1 MADSDES
8 SVWFNGYT
16 LNLAAL
22 GLTVIALVMLIVSLN
37 SNSWMAGYDNGED
50 KLFGLSEFEQSDK
63 YISDFRSYDGD
74 TCPFDECK
82 EIGSAGTVGLILL
95 WVAILAITASIVLLC
110 LNNFGVYESNFSMI
124 SAFSGGGLAICGAIV
139 WMVLFPEI
147 EGLEDQGLG
156 LGSSFY
162 FTLIGGT
169 FAIGSGFCLLQS
181 HKATEPIWANV
192 PRTVSGIIGFDQ
204 GILSRVSLGLV
215 VGSVLV
221 MLISMFSNSWM
232 TYSDFELFDEYEIE
246 YSIGLF
252 GGGFSGEDGSR
263 AFFDFSSPDCE
274 DECGDAATAGTTG
287 LIFLWLAV
295 LSGIASIILICLNR
309 SEMFESN
316 YGMIAAFVCG
326 GLAIIGVIIWAI
338 IFPDMFEDV
347 EGNLGI
353 SFYAVIYGG
362 LLSIACGVIELKFI
376 ALDDV

>member
-8 SVWFNGYT
+8 SFWFNGYT

-22 GLTVIALVMLIVSLN
+22 GLTVIALIMLLVSVN
-37 SNSWMAGYDNGED
+37 SNSWMTAYDDGED
-50 KLFGLSEFEQSDK
+50 YLFGLSEYGESER
-63 YISDFRSYDGD
+63 YRSYFESYDD
-74 TCPFDECK
+74 DECTYLFPDD
-82 EIGSAGTVGLILL
+82 ECNEASSAGTVGMIFL
-95 WVAILAITASIVLLC
+95 WVAILAITSSLVLLC
-110 LNNFGVYESNFSMI
+110 LNNFGVYESNFAMI
-124 SAFSGGGLAICGAIV
+124 SAFSCGGLAICGAIV
-139 WMVLFPEI
+139 WVIMFPEI
-147 EGLEDQGLG
+147 EGLEDEGLG

-162 FTLIGGT
+162 FTLIGGL
-169 FAIGSGFCLLQS
+169 FSISSGFCLLQS
-181 HKATEPIWANV
+181 HKTIEPIWANV
-192 PRTVSGIIGFDQ
+192 PTTVSHFTGFNQ

-215 VGSVLV
+215 VGAVLV
-221 MLISMFSNSWM
+221 MLLSMFSNSWM
-232 TYSDFELFDEYEIE
+232 TFSEDETELSF
-246 YSIGLF
+246 GL
-252 GGGFSGEDGSR
+252 SEAEVSTEDGQR
-263 AFFDFSSPDCE
+263 AIYDLSDPSCDE
-274 DECGDAATAGTTG
+274 ECGDAATAGTTG

-338 IFPDMFEDV
+338 IFPDMFEDI